1 MLKWIGG
8 IALGLTLLVIGTC
21 WYGYRTLTSGGDTA
35 SVHVAVPAER
45 GWAYISDPDSMAIW
59 YETTAAISPRGKGPL
74 VVGDTL
80 RVRTTGA
87 TPGSTQETAWI
98 VETVDAPRRISY
110 MTPGD
115 STMPILRREDAII
128 PGPADSIAITSR
140 IIVPDLGAELPDS
153 AGATAG
159 RLMETTGKIMTAAMR
174 LAEQGRLERLKA
186 HLEKP

>member
-8 IALGLTLLVIGTC
+8 IALVLTLLVIGTC
-21 WYGYRTLTSGGDTA
+21 WYGYNTLTGGGDTA
-35 SVHVAVPAER
+35 SVHVAVSAER
-45 GWAYISDPDSMAIW
+45 GWAYISDPDSMAVW
-59 YETTAAISPRGKGPL
+59 YESTAAISPRGKGPL

-87 TPGSTQETAWI
+87 TPGSTQETSWI
-98 VETVDAPRRISY
+98 VEAIDAPRRISY

-140 IIVPDLGAELPDS
+140 IIVPDLASELPDS
-153 AGATAG
+153 VRAGAG
-159 RLMETTGKIMTAAMR
+159 RIVETTGKLMTAAMR

>member
-1 MLKWIGG
+1 MLKWVGG
-8 IALGLTLLVIGTC
+8 IALVLTLLVIGTC
-21 WYGYRTLTSGGDTA
+21 WYGYNTLTGGGDTA

-45 GWAYISDPDSMAIW
+45 GWAYISDPDSMAVW
-59 YETTAAISPRGKGPL
+59 YETTASISPRGQGPL

-98 VETVDAPRRISY
+98 VEVVDAPRRISY

-115 STMPILRREDAII
+115 STTPILRREDAII

-140 IIVPDLGAELPDS
+140 IIVPDLARELPDS
-153 AGATAG
+153 AGAGAG
-159 RLMETTGKIMTAAMR
+159 RLIETTGKLMTAAMR